1 MKVNLEL
8 IMKNKAMED
17 FGKRLL
23 KLRKGQGL
31 TQVELG
37 KIVGVSDRVIAYYE
51 NESSQPPGPIIVDL
65 AQALNVTVDE
75 LLGVKPIKENTDP
88 KTARVLKRLKKVTE
102 LPSAD
107 QRAVLKF
114 IDALVEQ
121 NQSKQHNRM

>member
-1 MKVNLEL
+1 
-8 IMKNKAMED
+8 MKNKAMED

-65 AQALNVTVDE
+65 AQALKVTVDE

-88 KTARVLKRLKKVTE
+88 KTARVLKRLKRVTE
-102 LPSAD
+102 LPPVD
-107 QRAVLKF
+107 QRAVMKF

-121 NQSKQHNRM
+121 NQSKQQHQTT